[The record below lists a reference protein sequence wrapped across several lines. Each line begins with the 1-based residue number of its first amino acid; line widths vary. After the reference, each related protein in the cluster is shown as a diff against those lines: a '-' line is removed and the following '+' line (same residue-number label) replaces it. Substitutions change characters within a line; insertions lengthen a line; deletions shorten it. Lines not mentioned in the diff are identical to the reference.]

1 MSQAPRGTRIM
12 LQGLVAAL
20 SFHYGNGGPKFQKTE
35 RRSFLH
41 LRLLL
46 AKAFGV
52 SPTRM
57 RRLRFAREPNRG
69 QCWGPNVERRA
80 ARDQMRIR
88 RKDAEGAGIKA
99 LRWEKSIAPDR
110 PGRMS
115 NRCGISPGSDL
126 RFPGFGEVDQRLK
139 LIIDITGEDCD
150 NRRS

>member
-1 MSQAPRGTRIM
+1 M

-35 RRSFLH
+35 RSSFLH

-69 QCWGPNVERRA
+69 QCWVPNIERRA
-80 ARDQMRIR
+80 TRDQMRIR

-110 PGRMS
+110 PGECQTDVESRQGAM
-115 NRCGISPGSDL
+115 L

-139 LIIDITGEDCD
+139 FIIDITGEDCD